1 VNILL
6 IFLTSLGSVYLAV
19 RLARYGAFSLADL
32 SVGLFSGGVS
42 CAATQFLGQPGA
54 HVTSPALLLACG
66 LAIELVSLRRRRF
79 IR

>member
-19 RLARYGAFSLADL
+19 RLARYGAFSRADL
-32 SVGLFSGGVS
+32 SIGIFSGCVS

-54 HVTSPALLLACG
+54 SVIGPQLLLACG
-66 LAIELVSLRRRRF
+66 LAIGLASVRLRPF